1 MAQNMRQFFSIFER
15 NDEFNF
21 TFEKVAQGKNP
32 LYVCTTENFEKNSN
46 SGQGLGDGKANKDWR
61 YKSHLSAKP

>member
-1 MAQNMRQFFSIFER
+1 MRLFPGPKSSTRQEPY
-15 NDEFNF
+15 
-21 TFEKVAQGKNP
+21 VCM
-32 LYVCTTENFEKNSN
+32 YVCTTENFEMNSN

>member
-1 MAQNMRQFFSIFER
+1 MLDLNQLL
-15 NDEFNF
+15 
-21 TFEKVAQGKNP
+21 KY
-32 LYVCTTENFEKNSN
+32 YVCTTENFEKDSN